1 MEDMQKQKVGAG
13 ILTISIIHLVFFAF
27 GLIGTIVSFAM
38 KDTINDMIKGQG
50 VPEITTS
57 SLIIGIVFTVIL
69 ALAVILILMKKEI
82 GVYMYFIVQV
92 ANIVY
97 EIVVNGFKLMQL
109 TSFIL
114 PVLMG
119 IFIWQKREVFGLGSK
134 EQSIN
139 S

>member
-13 ILTISIIHLVFFAF
+13 ILTISIIHLVICGF
-27 GLIGTIVSFAM
+27 GLLGTIASFAM

-57 SLIIGIVFTVIL
+57 ALIIGIVFTVML
-69 ALAVILILMKKEI
+69 AVAVILILMKKEI
-82 GVYMYFIVQV
+82 GVYMYFIVEV

-97 EIVVNGFKLMQL
+97 AVVINGFKLIQL

-119 IFIWQKREVFGLGSK
+119 IFIWQKREVFGLGAK
-134 EQSIN
+134 EEN
-139 S
+139 VTL

>member
-13 ILTISIIHLVFFAF
+13 ILTISIIHLVVCGF
-27 GLIGTIVSFAM
+27 GLLGTIASFAM

-57 SLIIGIVFTVIL
+57 ALIIGVVFTIML
-69 ALAVILILMKKEI
+69 AVAVILILMKKEI
-82 GVYMYFIVQV
+82 GIYMYFIVEV

-97 EIVVNGFKLMQL
+97 SVVINGFKLIQL

-119 IFIWQKREVFGLGSK
+119 IFIWQKREVFGLGAK